1 MAKNHIYNSSLF
13 GSITE
18 FDFFAK
24 CSCIMS
30 CLSIFYEWSTPT
42 VELPAMVV
50 VALVK
55 DLCNLF
61 IHAHLYHH
69 GPQPKDSIKH
79 ASEEANF
86 DCGLK
91 R

>member
-1 MAKNHIYNSSLF
+1 
-13 GSITE
+13 
-18 FDFFAK
+18 
-24 CSCIMS
+24 MS

-42 VELPAMVV
+42 VELPAIAV

-69 GPQPKDSIKH
+69 GPQPKENIKH

-86 DCGLK
+86 DWGIK